1 MVFAKLAEHYSKW
14 SAHRLG
20 GTFTEPIDFL
30 RAVASSPLE
39 WLPPSSRLIL
49 RADPEPAIGLVGGVS
64 QKARSPTE
72 LAVYEMRETL
82 GRSRFVTHKDVAD
95 LPSALADKLQP

>member
-30 RAVASSPLE
+30 RAVASSQLE

-49 RADPEPAIGLVGGVS
+49 RADPEPVIGLVGGVN
-64 QKARSPTE
+64 QKARPLFE
-72 LAVYEMRETL
+72 LAVYEIRE
-82 GRSRFVTHKDVAD
+82 
-95 LPSALADKLQP
+95 KLQRRRSLRRNQVPDRPRAPATNLEP